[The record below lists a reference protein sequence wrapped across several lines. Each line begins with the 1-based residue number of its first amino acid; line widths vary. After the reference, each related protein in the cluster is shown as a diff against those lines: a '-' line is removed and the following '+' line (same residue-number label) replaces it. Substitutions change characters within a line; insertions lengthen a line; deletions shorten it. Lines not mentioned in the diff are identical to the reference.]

1 MTENLLLPLL
11 MLLPKEKL
19 LPSGTFLPGPPL
31 HSDGV
36 GEDHG
41 LCATYLAA
49 MAVLAKPWNGMLMV
63 VLEQGP
69 LRFSELA
76 DRVPTIGD
84 RMLAARLKELEGRG
98 LVVRSVEHG
107 PPVRVLYALTEVG
120 RGFRDVADAVTR
132 WGKLVV
138 RAQESP
144 PASKRGEGRP
154 RARRTG

>member
-1 MTENLLLPLL
+1 
-11 MLLPKEKL
+11 
-19 LPSGTFLPGPPL
+19 
-31 HSDGV
+31 V

-49 MAVLAKPWNGMLMV
+49 MEILAKPWNGMLMV
-63 VLEQGP
+63 VLEEGP

-76 DRVPTIGD
+76 DRVPAIGD

-98 LVVRSVEHG
+98 LLVRHVEHG

-120 RGFRDVADAVTR
+120 RGFRDVADAIQR
-132 WGKLVV
+132 WGKLIV

-144 PASKRGEGRP
+144 PPSKRAEGRG
-154 RARRTG
+154 RTRRTA